1 MNMVTSSEPPTSQV
15 YDININSYSPT
26 DLRNLCTKLESM
38 TKLNQVEVLRIFHKY
53 NKELI
58 NENNYGIHINITD
71 IEDYVLQ
78 EIEEYIKYVTKQE
91 GELDIIESQQHTNE
105 PYILKDN
112 KDTSIIESNHE
123 EC

>member
-15 YDININSYSPT
+15 YDININSYSPS

-78 EIEEYIKYVTKQE
+78 EIEEYIKYVMKQIKNYNYK
-91 GELDIIESQQHTNE
+91 LSMDTIKQNI
-105 PYILKDN
+105 KN
-112 KDTSIIESNHE
+112 KNSLLLMISP
-123 EC
+123 

>member
-1 MNMVTSSEPPTSQV
+1 MNVVTTSEKNTTQV
-15 YDININSYSPT
+15 YDVNINSYSPS

-71 IEDYVLQ
+71 VEDHVLK

-91 GELDIIESQQHTNE
+91 TELDIIESQQHTNE
-105 PYILKDN
+105 AYILKGN
-112 KDTSIIESNHE
+112 KDTPIIESNHE

>member
-1 MNMVTSSEPPTSQV
+1 MVTTSESLNSQV
-15 YDININSYSPT
+15 YDVNINSYSPS

-71 IEDYVLQ
+71 IEDCVLQ

-91 GELDIIESQQHTNE
+91 SELDIIESQQHTNE

-112 KDTSIIESNHE
+112 KDTPIIESNHE

>member
-1 MNMVTSSEPPTSQV
+1 
-15 YDININSYSPT
+15 
-26 DLRNLCTKLESM
+26 
-38 TKLNQVEVLRIFHKY
+38 LRIFHKY

-91 GELDIIESQQHTNE
+91 CELDIIESQQHTNE